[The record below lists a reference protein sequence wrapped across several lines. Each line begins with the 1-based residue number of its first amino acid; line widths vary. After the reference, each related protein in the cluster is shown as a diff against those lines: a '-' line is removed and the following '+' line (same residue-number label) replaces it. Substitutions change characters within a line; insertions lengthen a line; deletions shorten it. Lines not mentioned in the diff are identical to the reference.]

1 MQSLN
6 MLVTIVAFIYSQN
19 LMIFLTDSFYEQDGI
34 KLGVVCVFSLKN
46 ASYPEYVCYAPCGI
60 MSVDIHPTHP
70 HMLVVGLAN
79 GNVAV
84 YNLQLQGKKPA
95 YLSSARNGKHTDIVW
110 QVNQLLGNCFWK

>member
-1 MQSLN
+1 MDDFN
-6 MLVTIVAFIYSQN
+6 THNLVTIVAFIYSQN
-19 LMIFLTDSFYEQDGI
+19 LMICLTDSFYEQDGI

-110 QVNQLLGNCFWK
+110 QVNHLLGNDF

>member
-1 MQSLN
+1 
-6 MLVTIVAFIYSQN
+6 
-19 LMIFLTDSFYEQDGI
+19 
-34 KLGVVCVFSLKN
+34 
-46 ASYPEYVCYAPCGI
+46 

-110 QVNQLLGNCFWK
+110 QVNQLLRNYLSESIVVFISDEILLLAPI

>member
-1 MQSLN
+1 
-6 MLVTIVAFIYSQN
+6 
-19 LMIFLTDSFYEQDGI
+19 MICLTDSFYEQDGI
-34 KLGVVCVFSLKN
+34 RLGVVCVFSLKN
-46 ASYPEYVCYAPCGI
+46 ASYPEYVCYAPCGV

-110 QVNQLLGNCFWK
+110 QVKQLLGNSF